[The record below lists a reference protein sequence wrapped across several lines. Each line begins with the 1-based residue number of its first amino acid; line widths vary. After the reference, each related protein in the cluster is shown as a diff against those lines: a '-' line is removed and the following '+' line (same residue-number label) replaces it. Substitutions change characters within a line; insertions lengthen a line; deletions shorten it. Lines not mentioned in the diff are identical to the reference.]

1 MDVDE
6 MVEVHVSDVS
16 LAAAINRMFQV
27 HGQIT
32 HRQIWSALMAE
43 NERRRRDP
51 ASAAPIQLR
60 RGMIETLDRKTQ
72 IVLGLE

>member
-1 MDVDE
+1 MNVDE

-43 NERRRRDP
+43 NVRRRRDRS
-51 ASAAPIQLR
+51 SAAPIHLR
-60 RGMIETLDRKTQ
+60 RRMYETLDRKTL
-72 IVLGLE
+72 ILTGLD